1 MSARPNISPRPLQLV
16 PALAAAQLRHEW
28 ILSLCLVVA
37 LAAVISPLLV
47 LLGLKNGTIE
57 TLRERL
63 VEDPVFRELRPAQTR
78 EYRADWFDEVRAWPG
93 VAFLTPTI
101 LPLSSVLQVVPHDSS
116 RAEIFDLLPTAPG
129 DPLLLE
135 NGAVVPADGEL
146 VLTAEAARRAG
157 VGAGDE
163 LEVRVTRSRAGRTE
177 TAGARLKVAAVL
189 APRAGSLA
197 RAYAPLAFVLDVE
210 AYKEGYAAPARG
222 WAGDTPEPY
231 LSFDGAVLL
240 LPTPLQPIVRTGL
253 IINTGF
259 ARITEAGPKELEAL
273 LGFEPPRG
281 FHGYTLES
289 PGAPITISSL
299 RAVEQ
304 KLRGYD
310 RALLPYVRDLTLT
323 SAAGEALR
331 PIGLSLDTAQAA
343 LLGLE
348 ATPWGGFAGSTGEAG
363 RLNSVLWPA
372 SVDAMVHRLAVESAG
387 VNVVSFELVGV
398 GSSPYSRPIVP
409 VELLGVLRTATQRGV
424 RFEAASGR
432 FEMARGGYRGF
443 RLYASSIDDVPALFQ
458 LLRGLGIE
466 TLAEVEAIE
475 RIQVLDAGLTRL
487 FWLIS
492 LLSISGG
499 TAVLVASLYASV
511 ERRRR
516 DLGVLRLLGFARAH
530 VFFFP
535 VAQGAMLASLGL
547 VAGFSGYAALAFA
560 INRSFASELAPG
572 EAFCTLPAGDI
583 PLAIAATLALAVLA
597 SLVAA
602 ARATRIDPAEAI
614 REQ

>member
-1 MSARPNISPRPLQLV
+1 MSTRPQPLQLV

-37 LAAVISPLLV
+37 LAAVIAPLLV

-78 EYRADWFDEVRAWPG
+78 EYQPAWFDDVRTWPG

-101 LPLSSVLQVVPHDSS
+101 LPLSSVLQVVPRDSG

-135 NGAVVPADGEL
+135 NGAVVPNEGEL
-146 VLTAEAARRAG
+146 VLTTEAARRAG
-157 VGAGDE
+157 VVAGDE
-163 LEVRVTRSRAGRTE
+163 LVVRVTRSRAGRTE
-177 TAGARLKVAAVL
+177 TAEASLKVAAVL

-197 RAYAPLAFVLDVE
+197 RIYAPLAFVLDVE

-240 LPTPLQPIVRTGL
+240 LPAPLPPILRTGL
-253 IINTGF
+253 IINTGL
-259 ARITEAGPKELEAL
+259 ARINEASPGEAEAL
-273 LGFEPPRG
+273 LGFAPPQG
-281 FHGYTLES
+281 LQAYILDS
-289 PGAPITISSL
+289 PGSPITISSL

-304 KLRGYD
+304 KLRGYE
-310 RALLPYVRDLTLT
+310 RVLLPFVRDLTLT
-323 SAAGEALR
+323 TASGSVVQT
-331 PIGLSLDTAQAA
+331 IGLSLDAAQATF
-343 LLGLE
+343 LGIP
-348 ATPWGGFAGSTGEAG
+348 APPWGGFTGGTGEAG

-372 SVDAMVHRLAVESAG
+372 STGDTPPPLAVESAG
-387 VNVVSFELVGV
+387 VNAVSFELVSAGD
-398 GSSPYSRPIVP
+398 SPFVRPVVP
-409 VELLGVLRTATQRGV
+409 IELLGVLRTATQRGV
-424 RFEAASGR
+424 RFDAASGR

-443 RLYASSIDDVPALFQ
+443 RLYAASIDDVPRLFQ
-458 LLRGLGIE
+458 RLREQGIE
-466 TLAEVEAIE
+466 SLAEVEAIE

-487 FWLIS
+487 FLLIS

-547 VAGFSGYAALAFA
+547 AAGFSGYGALAYA
-560 INRSFASELAPG
+560 INLSFASELAPG
-572 EAFCTLPAGDI
+572 EAFCALPPGDI